1 MATTEEIKKTA
12 ILVRDATQIGE
23 NTAERVGGVLV
34 DLANKSK
41 ELEDNIKAKAEKSEV
56 ATELDKKFDKEN
68 IAQEFGDS
76 EDKVMSQKAVSDKLS
91 DLGTLILGQTTE
103 TALFR
108 TIERPASDV
117 ETNESFGV
125 LINRGETYMFK
136 NVGEGTITLSIYG
149 ASTNEILKTFTLSP
163 KQFVYYTQDS
173 VDKTVGIKLV
183 WKEEMTVDVNT
194 TSSKFDTKL
203 DKSSVVQNNGDSE
216 ELVMSQKA
224 VSDLTT
230 QITAQITET
239 ALSRTIERTAN
250 ETGTTENFGVL
261 INRGETYMFKNVG
274 EGTITL
280 SIYGASTNEILKT
293 FTLSPNQFVYYTQ
306 DSVDKT
312 VGIKLV
318 WKDAIRI
325 EIYRTLSKFD
335 GLEAPLKG
343 KKIFTY
349 GDSLVANGGWQDYI
363 SSLGANVINSGIGG
377 STLSYRDRKQYVN
390 KDGKYVG
397 DPNENY
403 TPKEGETLINDTG
416 SGEQRMQY
424 IAKDADYIIVLF
436 GTNDCHQ
443 DKAIGTFVDEDN
455 TTFKGA
461 IKTLIKWIRTNRPL
475 TKIVFLTPTIERKD
489 IANNLSLN
497 KIDYIKAILD
507 AEIELNVPIVNLW
520 SRTSWSKENFQN
532 YSIDDIHWNDLG
544 KKEIGKIIAGYLLS
558 EL

>member
-1 MATTEEIKKTA
+1 MATINEIKQQAAAVKN
-12 ILVRDATQIGE
+12 ATQVGE
-23 NTAERVGGVLV
+23 NTAERVGGALAGLV
-34 DLANKSK
+34 ELAEQQNSKFRDLA
-41 ELEDNIKAKAEKSEV
+41 
-56 ATELDKKFDKEN
+56 
-68 IAQEFGDS
+68 AQ
-76 EDKVMSQKAVSDKLS
+76 
-91 DLGTLILGQTTE
+91 ITE
-103 TALFR
+103 TTLFR
-108 TIERPASDV
+108 TIERPASNV
-117 ETNESFGV
+117 ETNEGFGV

-136 NVGEGTITLSIYG
+136 NI
-149 ASTNEILKTFTLSP
+149 
-163 KQFVYYTQDS
+163 
-173 VDKTVGIKLV
+173 
-183 WKEEMTVDVNT
+183 
-194 TSSKFDTKL
+194 
-203 DKSSVVQNNGDSE
+203 
-216 ELVMSQKA
+216 
-224 VSDLTT
+224 
-230 QITAQITET
+230 
-239 ALSRTIERTAN
+239 
-250 ETGTTENFGVL
+250 
-261 INRGETYMFKNVG
+261 G

-325 EIYRTLSKFD
+325 EVYRTTSKFD
-335 GLEAPLKG
+335 TKLDKSSVVQVFGNSEKSVVSQKAVSTKLSDLSDENAAIFNQIYTNTLSRTIEKEASATETSENFGVLINRGETYMFKNIGEGTITLSIYGASTNEILKTFTLSPNQFVYYTQDSVDKTVGIKLVWKDAIRIEVYRTTSKFDRLEAPLKG

-377 STLSYRDRKQYVN
+377 STISYRDRKQYVN

-443 DKAIGTFVDEDN
+443 NKAIGTFDDKDN

-475 TKIVFLTPTIERKD
+475 AKIVFLTPTIERTD
-489 IANNLSLN
+489 FTNNLSLH
-497 KIDYIKAILD
+497 KIDYVKAILD
-507 AEIELNVPIVNLW
+507 AEIELNVPVVNLW
-520 SRTSWSKENFQN
+520 SRTSWSKENYQN
-532 YSIDDIHWNDLG
+532 YSSDDIHWNDLG
-544 KKEIGKIIAGYLLS
+544 KKKIGKIIAGYLLS

>member
-1 MATTEEIKKTA
+1 MATINEIKQQAAAVKN
-12 ILVRDATQIGE
+12 ATQVGE
-23 NTAERVGGVLV
+23 NTAERVGGA
-34 DLANKSK
+34 LAG
-41 ELEDNIKAKAEKSEV
+41 LADIAE
-56 ATELDKKFDKEN
+56 
-68 IAQEFGDS
+68 QQDS
-76 EDKVMSQKAVSDKLS
+76 KLS

-117 ETNESFGV
+117 KTNESFGV

-149 ASTNEILKTFTLSP
+149 ASTNDILKTFTLST

-183 WKEEMTVDVNT
+183 WKEKMTVDVNT

-203 DKSSVVQNNGDSE
+203 DKSSVVQVFGNSE
-216 ELVMSQKA
+216 NSVLSQKA
-224 VSDLTT
+224 VSTKFSDLSDENAAIFNQIYTNTT
-230 QITAQITET
+230 
-239 ALSRTIERTAN
+239 LHRTIERPAN
-250 ETGTTENFGVL
+250 ETETSENFGVL

-280 SIYGASTNEILKT
+280 SIYGASTNDILKT
-293 FTLSPNQFVYYTQ
+293 FTLSTKQFVYYTQ

-318 WKDAIRI
+318 WKEKMTVDVN
-325 EIYRTLSKFD
+325 TTSSKFD
-335 GLEAPLKG
+335 NIETPLKG

-349 GDSLVANGGWQDYI
+349 GDSLVNNGGWQDYI
-363 SSLGANVINSGIGG
+363 SSLGANVINSGVGG

-397 DPNENY
+397 DPNEGY

-443 DKAIGTFVDEDN
+443 NKSIGTFDDEDN

-475 TKIVFLTPTIERKD
+475 AKIVFLTPTIERTD
-489 IANNLSLN
+489 FTNNLSLR
-497 KIDYIKAILD
+497 KIDYVKAILD
-507 AEIELNVPIVNLW
+507 AEIELNVPVVNLW
-520 SRTSWSKENFQN
+520 SRTSWSKENYQN
-532 YSIDDIHWNDLG
+532 YSSDDIHWNDLG

>member
-1 MATTEEIKKTA
+1 MATIDEIKQQAAAVKN
-12 ILVRDATQIGE
+12 ATQVGE
-23 NTAERVGGVLV
+23 NTAERVGGALTGLADIAEQQNSKFS
-34 DLANKSK
+34 DLA
-41 ELEDNIKAKAEKSEV
+41 
-56 ATELDKKFDKEN
+56 
-68 IAQEFGDS
+68 AQ
-76 EDKVMSQKAVSDKLS
+76 
-91 DLGTLILGQTTE
+91 ITE
-103 TALFR
+103 TTLFR
-108 TIERPASDV
+108 TIERPASNV
-117 ETNESFGV
+117 ETN
-125 LINRGETYMFK
+125 
-136 NVGEGTITLSIYG
+136 
-149 ASTNEILKTFTLSP
+149 
-163 KQFVYYTQDS
+163 
-173 VDKTVGIKLV
+173 
-183 WKEEMTVDVNT
+183 
-194 TSSKFDTKL
+194 
-203 DKSSVVQNNGDSE
+203 
-216 ELVMSQKA
+216 
-224 VSDLTT
+224 
-230 QITAQITET
+230 
-239 ALSRTIERTAN
+239 
-250 ETGTTENFGVL
+250 ENFGVL
-261 INRGETYMFKNVG
+261 INRGETYMFKNIG

-325 EIYRTLSKFD
+325 EIYRTTSKFD
-335 GLEAPLKG
+335 RLEAPLKG

-424 IAKDADYIIVLF
+424 IAKYADYIIVLF

-443 DKAIGTFVDEDN
+443 NKAIGTFDDEDN

-461 IKTLIKWIRTNRPL
+461 IETLIKWIRTNRPL
-475 TKIVFLTPTIERKD
+475 AKIVFLTPTIERTD
-489 IANNLSLN
+489 FTNNLSLH
-497 KIDYIKAILD
+497 KIDYVKAILD
-507 AEIELNVPIVNLW
+507 AEIELNVPVVNLW
-520 SRTSWSKENFQN
+520 SRTSWSKENYQN
-532 YSIDDIHWNDLG
+532 YSSDDIHWNDLG

-558 EL
+558 EV

>member
-1 MATTEEIKKTA
+1 MSTEKYIGEAALKDKPGKKINLMIRDGAITTSKLADGSVTNDKLAENSITKDKLQDKTIGVEKLDNELRQTISAASGLPENLVETIQNVDDTLKDHQSQLDDKQSQIDDKQQQIIANDEDISLLQTRSTQMEESIKAIAATGGASQATAVTYDNEKSKLTA
-12 ILVRDATQIGE
+12 INIQSAID
-23 NTAERVGGVLV
+23 
-34 DLANKSK
+34 
-41 ELEDNIKAKAEKSEV
+41 ELQSS
-56 ATELDKKFDKEN
+56 KFDKAS
-68 IAQEFGDS
+68 ITQKLGGA
-76 EDKVMSQKAVSDKLS
+76 EDKVMSQKAVNAKFS
-91 DLGTLILGQTTE
+91 DLTAQITE
-103 TALFR
+103 TTLFR
-108 TIERPASDV
+108 TIERPTSD
-117 ETNESFGV
+117 EE
-125 LINRGETYMFK
+125 K
-136 NVGEGTITLSIYG
+136 N
-149 ASTNEILKTFTLSP
+149 
-163 KQFVYYTQDS
+163 
-173 VDKTVGIKLV
+173 
-183 WKEEMTVDVNT
+183 
-194 TSSKFDTKL
+194 
-203 DKSSVVQNNGDSE
+203 
-216 ELVMSQKA
+216 
-224 VSDLTT
+224 
-230 QITAQITET
+230 
-239 ALSRTIERTAN
+239 
-250 ETGTTENFGVL
+250 ENFGVL

-293 FTLSPNQFVYYTQ
+293 FTLSPSQFVYYTQ

-318 WKDAIRI
+318 WKEKMIVDVN
-325 EIYRTLSKFD
+325 TTSSKFD
-335 GLEAPLKG
+335 KLDKLEAPLRG

-349 GDSLVANGGWQDYI
+349 GDSLVNNGGWQDYI

-397 DPNENY
+397 DPNEGY

-443 DKAIGTFVDEDN
+443 NKTIGTFDDEDN

-475 TKIVFLTPTIERKD
+475 AKIVFLTPTIERTD
-489 IANNLSLN
+489 FTNNLSLH
-497 KIDYIKAILD
+497 KIDYVKAILD
-507 AEIELNVPIVNLW
+507 AEIELNVPVVNLW
-520 SRTSWSKENFQN
+520 SRTSWSKENYQN
-532 YSIDDIHWNDLG
+532 YSSDDIHWNDLG